1 MTRKIG
7 EIIRASSYERDWG
20 DGANSHRAPSYQG
33 RDSLHGMS
41 HPSFSDYPDSQDD
54 RLAAFWPD
62 RRHNVGRPST
72 QSKPAMIAF
81 LDLDWRRN
89 YPDESLNTG
98 VSFRKDDSGSNLG
111 E

>member
-1 MTRKIG
+1 
-7 EIIRASSYERDWG
+7 
-20 DGANSHRAPSYQG
+20 
-33 RDSLHGMS
+33 MS
-41 HPSFSDYPDSQDD
+41 AV
-54 RLAAFWPD
+54 LA
-62 RRHNVGRPST
+62 T
-72 QSKPAMIAF
+72 QSEPAMLAF

>member
-7 EIIRASSYERDWG
+7 EASSSARPATNAIG
-20 DGANSHRAPSYQG
+20 VMAQTAIGPRSYQG
-33 RDSLHGMS
+33 RDSLHAAIIMS
-41 HPSFSDYPDSQDD
+41 AV
-54 RLAAFWPD
+54 LA
-62 RRHNVGRPST
+62 T